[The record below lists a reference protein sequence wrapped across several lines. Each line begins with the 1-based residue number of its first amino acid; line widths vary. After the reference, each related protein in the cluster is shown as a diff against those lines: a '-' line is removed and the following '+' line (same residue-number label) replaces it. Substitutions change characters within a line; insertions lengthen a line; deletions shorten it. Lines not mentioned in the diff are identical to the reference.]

1 MHRLLKRQLK
11 QHLPDWE
18 NLPKEVLSFFEIIE
32 NTYQNYDADLEHLE
46 HILKVSSQELF
57 IANKELNALNK
68 ENETLINYK
77 TQHLKKIQFT
87 LESAEKIAS
96 FCAINIDLNSSSIEL
111 SPQFKLFFN
120 DYSNPVDFDLNIF
133 LKEFSD
139 YNFVKDQINQAIVS
153 GEHISIKKLYYKN
166 YNQYYDL
173 DCEILNDNLN
183 NKNLIIV
190 LNDVTDRVLL
200 ELHNEFISNSLNR
213 YVQAINASAIVS
225 EADAN
230 GVITNVNETFCRI
243 SGYSKEE
250 LIGKKHNILNSGY
263 HDKAFFHKMYK
274 DIYSGKIWKEVV
286 KNKRKDGEYYWV
298 DSTIVP
304 FYKDGKIVQFISI
317 RFDITEKM
325 EYSLKISSQRNF
337 YEGILN
343 NLPID
348 IAVFNE
354 KQEYLFLNPYA
365 VKSKEVR
372 EFLINKTDRDYCI
385 EYNKDL
391 SIFKK
396 RKSLFEEALQNMK
409 TVEFTDEVT
418 TRSGTKAYI
427 LRRFFPLKDI
437 YGNFDKMMGY
447 GIDITEKILN
457 TNAITESLKEKEAL
471 LGEIHHRVKNNL
483 ALIVGLIELQK
494 GKIDDEVLRN
504 YLQIILGRVNAVA
517 LIHEKLYKSNNF
529 SKINLIE
536 YITEFANISFNAFDK
551 SNNAK
556 LNINKGDISLSTK
569 QAIPIALLLN
579 EIMTNFLK
587 YVAKDTLN
595 PLLSIEISKIENQV
609 FIKVFDNGPGLNKEI
624 DVLKIESLGFKLLFL
639 FLKQLKAK
647 YNIYNNPG
655 FTLEFN
661 FDISE
666 QN

>member
-1 MHRLLKRQLK
+1 MHRLLKRQIK
-11 QHLPDWE
+11 QHLPEWE
-18 NLPKEVLSFFEIIE
+18 KLPQEVISFLEIIA
-32 NTYQNYDADLEHLE
+32 NTYQNYDNDIDHLE

-57 IANKELNALNK
+57 VANKELNAVNK
-68 ENETLINYK
+68 QNEAVINYK

-96 FCAINIDLNSSSIEL
+96 FCAINLDLNTSSIEL
-111 SPQFKLFFN
+111 SPQFKLLFKDF
-120 DYSNPVDFDLNIF
+120 SNPLDFDLNVF

-139 YNFVKDQINQAIVS
+139 YNFVKDQINYAIVS
-153 GEHISIKKLYYKN
+153 GEHISVKKILYKN
-166 YNQYYDL
+166 HNQYFDL
-173 DCEILNDNLN
+173 DCEILSDDLN

-190 LNDVTDRVLL
+190 LKNVTERVML
-200 ELHNEFISNSLNR
+200 EIQNEYISDSLNR

-225 EADAN
+225 EADEK
-230 GVITNVNETFCRI
+230 GIITNVNETFCKI
-243 SGYSKEE
+243 SGYTKEE
-250 LIGKKHNILNSGY
+250 LIGKKHNVLNSGY
-263 HDKAFFHKMYK
+263 HDKTFFQKMYE

-286 KNKRKDGEYYWV
+286 KNKRKNGEYYWV

-325 EYSLKISSQRNF
+325 EYSLLISSQRNF
-337 YEGILN
+337 YESILN

-365 VKSKEVR
+365 VKSDEVR
-372 EFLINKTDRDYCI
+372 NFLINKTDYDYCMK
-385 EYNKDL
+385 YNKDL
-391 SIFKK
+391 SIVSK
-396 RKSLFEEALQNMK
+396 RKSLFEEALRKME

-418 TRSGTKAYI
+418 TKSGDKAYI

-447 GIDITEKILN
+447 GIDITEKIVS
-457 TNAITESLKEKEAL
+457 TNSIKESLKEKETL

-494 GKIDDEVLRN
+494 SKSNDEVLKN

-529 SKINLIE
+529 SKINLID

-556 LNINKGDISLSTK
+556 LKINSGDISLTTK
-569 QAIPIALLLN
+569 QAIPLALLLN

-587 YVAKDTLN
+587 YVAKDTEA
-595 PLLSIEISKIENQV
+595 PLLSIEINKIEEQV
-609 FIKVFDNGPGLNKEI
+609 FIKVFDNGNGINKEI
-624 DVLKIESLGFKLLFL
+624 DVLKNESLGFKLLFL
-639 FLKQLKAK
+639 FLKQLKAEHK
-647 YNIYNNPG
+647 IYNSPG

-661 FDISE
+661 FNIAE
-666 QN
+666 

>member
-1 MHRLLKRQLK
+1 
-11 QHLPDWE
+11 
-18 NLPKEVLSFFEIIE
+18 
-32 NTYQNYDADLEHLE
+32 
-46 HILKVSSQELF
+46 
-57 IANKELNALNK
+57 
-68 ENETLINYK
+68 
-77 TQHLKKIQFT
+77 
-87 LESAEKIAS
+87 
-96 FCAINIDLNSSSIEL
+96 
-111 SPQFKLFFN
+111 
-120 DYSNPVDFDLNIF
+120 
-133 LKEFSD
+133 
-139 YNFVKDQINQAIVS
+139 
-153 GEHISIKKLYYKN
+153 
-166 YNQYYDL
+166 
-173 DCEILNDNLN
+173 
-183 NKNLIIV
+183 
-190 LNDVTDRVLL
+190 
-200 ELHNEFISNSLNR
+200 
-213 YVQAINASAIVS
+213 
-225 EADAN
+225 
-230 GVITNVNETFCRI
+230 
-243 SGYSKEE
+243 
-250 LIGKKHNILNSGY
+250 
-263 HDKAFFHKMYK
+263 
-274 DIYSGKIWKEVV
+274 
-286 KNKRKDGEYYWV
+286 
-298 DSTIVP
+298 
-304 FYKDGKIVQFISI
+304 
-317 RFDITEKM
+317 
-325 EYSLKISSQRNF
+325 
-337 YEGILN
+337 
-343 NLPID
+343 
-348 IAVFNE
+348 
-354 KQEYLFLNPYA
+354 
-365 VKSKEVR
+365 
-372 EFLINKTDRDYCI
+372 
-385 EYNKDL
+385 
-391 SIFKK
+391 
-396 RKSLFEEALQNMK
+396 MK

-624 DVLKIESLGFKLLFL
+624 DVLKIDSLGFKLLFL